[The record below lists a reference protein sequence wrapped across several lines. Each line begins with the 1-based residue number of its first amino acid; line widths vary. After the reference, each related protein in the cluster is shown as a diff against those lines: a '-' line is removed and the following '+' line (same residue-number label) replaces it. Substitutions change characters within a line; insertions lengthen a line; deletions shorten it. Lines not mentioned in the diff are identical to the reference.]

1 MSSPRTTYARLAD
14 TSFEAELGALAD
26 IYTLAIQRYEECYA
40 KKKAARP
47 GCPDDGED
55 SKNASTAEPKYKR

>member
-26 IYTLAIQRYEECYA
+26 IYTLA
-40 KKKAARP
+40 KKAARP
-47 GCPDDGED
+47 GCPDDGEE